1 MKPTVPKQKRL
12 YPIDPGNFLGKKTIS
27 GSAMGYCSPE
37 LAAMVADTQN
47 SLRFSANKEY
57 WGERLCILVAFH
69 GIRNGLGITMGKQ
82 SIDSFVV
89 SPEE

>member
-1 MKPTVPKQKRL
+1 MANITT
-12 YPIDPGNFLGKKTIS
+12 Y
-27 GSAMGYCSPE
+27 
-37 LAAMVADTQN
+37 TQN
-47 SLRFSANKEY
+47 SLRFSANREY

>member
-1 MKPTVPKQKRL
+1 MKPTVPKQKCL
-12 YPIDPGNFLGKKTIS
+12 YPIDPRNFLSKKTIS
-27 GSAMGYCSPE
+27 GSAMGYFAPE
-37 LAAMVADTQN
+37 LAGMVADTQN
-47 SLRFSANKEY
+47 SLRFNADKEDR
-57 WGERLCILVAFH
+57 GERLCILVAFH